1 MFTECTIQEGV
12 RLITKVYKMA
22 STSAGSGESSN
33 SSSSSGWRPQVAQRK
48 RNALLFGENGGEEL
62 DLEEQITMASSVT
75 ATQQQRYCRLC
86 LSKEQQLKPL
96 FPPSGTPDEALL
108 HKIFTCL
115 TIALTFEEDYDTF
128 VCRICVQEVT
138 KFFLYK
144 EQCLANDSIL
154 RGRRMPSKAT
164 PYDDGQGNGPS
175 EELLNEESEEQ
186 TEDFEPIDS
195 DEFDIPVDE
204 EHSNLSDNVSYFE
217 PRQNSMAGNG
227 LALEPWKLKPL
238 PKQRARRDDV
248 QDYYYGGYRYTC
260 ATSRANGKVHWR
272 CMYKSKLKCRAAIL
286 VSPNG
291 TITCGPHRHCHQP
304 DKKAVSHSMD
314 GTILD
319 VHTGRRVTYKLIT
332 SHRSRI
338 HPTQVVCDGY
348 KYRYART
355 TQKQT
360 TYWRCMKHN
369 GRENCKAILSFRL
382 DFSSCSS
389 NGHRHNHP
397 AQYDMRR
404 PLPDLL
410 TADESQYSSEQLDLD
425 NGTEDGGETA
435 SRLDVRKKSA
445 KRNVMIHKGYEYG
458 FPRTDRHYSKWACFK
473 KSLFNCPA
481 NVYTNFA
488 GKVIREGEW
497 MHNHEPNDDYS
508 KDTVLDGYMTDAKT
522 QEQVYYKLIP
532 GKRGQRFVLYKGYRH
547 SSDRFMSD
555 GRIAWKCTKCKVFI
569 IIAGRFESFEDRGG
583 EHEHPGK
590 DEDDEQLDMGSCLQD
605 LPMDTTEEEQTFGD
619 GEVEFG
625 VKRELIADDSDE
637 GDEEDGAV
645 NEDPDEFPS
654 DEEQLIIP

>member
-1 MFTECTIQEGV
+1 
-12 RLITKVYKMA
+12 MA
-22 STSAGSGESSN
+22 STSAGSGENSNSN
-33 SSSSSGWRPQVAQRK
+33 SSTSSGWYPQVAQQR
-48 RNALLFGENGGEEL
+48 RIAFAENVDERL
-62 DLEEQITMASSVT
+62 DLEDQITMTSSIT
-75 ATQQQRYCRLC
+75 QQRYCRLC

-96 FPPSGTPDEALL
+96 FPPNGSPDEALL

-115 TIALTFEEDYDTF
+115 TIALSFEEDYDTY

-154 RGRRMPSKAT
+154 RGRQNPSKLNF
-164 PYDDGQGNGPS
+164 YDDEEQNKGLS
-175 EELLNEESEEQ
+175 KELLDEENDEQ
-186 TEDFEPIDS
+186 SEDFEPIDS
-195 DEFDIPVDE
+195 DEFDIPDDVDYG
-204 EHSNLSDNVSYFE
+204 NLSNNDISFAPHN
-217 PRQNSMAGNG
+217 PMLGNG

-238 PKQRARRDDV
+238 PKQRARRENV

-291 TITCGPHRHCHQP
+291 TITCGPHRHNHQP
-304 DKKAVSHSMD
+304 DRKPMNHAMA
-314 GTILD
+314 GAILD
-319 VHTGRRVTYKLIT
+319 VHTGRKVSYKLIT

-369 GRENCKAILSFRL
+369 GKENCKAILSFRL

-389 NGHRHNHP
+389 NGHPHNHP
-397 AQYDMRR
+397 AQYDMDRS
-404 PLPDLL
+404 LPDFL
-410 TADESQYSSEQLDLD
+410 ADESHYSEQVNS
-425 NGTEDGGETA
+425 NGNGDGA
-435 SRLDVRKKSA
+435 SRSDTAKGAKK
-445 KRNVMIHKGYEYG
+445 NVMIHKGFEYG

-488 GKVIREGEW
+488 GKVIRESEW
-497 MHNHEPNDDYS
+497 AHNHRANDDYS
-508 KDTVLDGYMTDAKT
+508 KDTALDGYMTDSKT
-522 QEQVYYKLIP
+522 KEQIYYKLIP
-532 GKRGQRFVLYKGYRH
+532 GKRGQRFVLYKGYRY

-569 IIAGRFESFEDRGG
+569 IIAGRFASFEDRGG
-583 EHEHPGK
+583 EHEHPAM
-590 DEDDEQLDMGSCLQD
+590 DEDDEQLDMGSCLQE
-605 LPMDTTEEEQTFGD
+605 LPMDAEEQSFEE
-619 GEVEFG
+619 GEVELDI
-625 VKRELIADDSDE
+625 KKEIADDSMPPEFGEEDDE
-637 GDEEDGAV
+637 GDDDEGAA
-645 NEDPDEFPS
+645 NEDQDEFAS